1 MKFQQDN
8 AKIHVSR
15 STERW
20 FEAQNIPL
28 LDWPNRFPDLN
39 PMENLWAIL
48 ARRVYA
54 NNKQYETVQ
63 ELKDAITTVFAELD
77 QEVIDNP
84 VRSMPNRIY
93 QLINRNGGLTD
104 Y

>member
-15 STERW
+15 STKRW

-28 LDWPNRFPDLN
+28 LDWPNRSPDLN

-63 ELKDAITTVFAELD
+63 ELKDAITTAFAELD
-77 QEVIDNP
+77 QEVINNL

-93 QLINRNGGLTD
+93 QLINRNGVLTD

>member
-15 STERW
+15 STKRW

-28 LDWPNRFPDLN
+28 LDWPNRSPDLN

-63 ELKDAITTVFAELD
+63 ELKDAITTAFAELD
-77 QEVIDNP
+77 QEVIDNL

-93 QLINRNGGLTD
+93 QLINRNGVLTD